1 MDGIVGFE
9 PQAEN
14 GPESESEV
22 MGIYDRDYMRNRDP
36 EETNRQYEKERQ
48 AEEYGD
54 VDLKRMLRSRKVL
67 VIAGIVIL
75 VVLIV
80 GYLCSL

>member
-1 MDGIVGFE
+1 
-9 PQAEN
+9 
-14 GPESESEV
+14 